1 MHLDTQSVQG
11 IIQSPAQRL
20 TAVQKFQ
27 VGESRLP
34 LRFEMIYSCMPAWS
48 EVGLPK
54 EYRVLKKE
62 GASSRNFV
70 YTLSLAIKQ
79 KKSGK
84 FKNHAT
90 YNMPLSVMSL
100 HREAKLV

>member
-1 MHLDTQSVQG
+1 MQPPILYQLFLRLSHCGSNPWMHLDTQSVQG

-48 EVGLPK
+48 EVGLLALRLTL
-54 EYRVLKKE
+54 RVRRILRGEMK
-62 GASSRNFV
+62 
-70 YTLSLAIKQ
+70 
-79 KKSGK
+79 
-84 FKNHAT
+84 
-90 YNMPLSVMSL
+90 
-100 HREAKLV
+100 

>member
-1 MHLDTQSVQG
+1 MWNWREEKKIAERELDRRRAATEEDAATSV
-11 IIQSPAQRL
+11 IFAESDFTRL
-20 TAVQKFQ
+20 TTC
-27 VGESRLP
+27 GET
-34 LRFEMIYSCMPAWS
+34 
-48 EVGLPK
+48 K

-90 YNMPLSVMSL
+90 NNMPLSEMSL
-100 HREAKLV
+100 QREAKLA